1 VIHPAS
7 ATYIYDEM
15 DIVRQLSYTGWDVEL
30 KRKLAVPL
38 AIQKIEA
45 HNGNTMSRTRT
56 LRMSQDDPEGFDI
69 LSKLAENRMRINQLH
84 TEIDLQPEKVDCLD
98 VINEL
103 DYLKANIELSLLE
116 IGAGIEATPSS
127 EEILFQEAA
136 FA

>member
-1 VIHPAS
+1 
-7 ATYIYDEM
+7 M
-15 DIVRQLSYTGWDVEL
+15 DIVRQSSYTGWDVEL

-38 AIQKIEA
+38 AIQTIEA

-56 LRMSQDDPEGFDI
+56 LRMPQDDPKDFDI

-98 VINEL
+98 VMNEL

-127 EEILFQEAA
+127 DEILFQEAA
-136 FA
+136 FV

>member
-1 VIHPAS
+1 MIHPAS

>member
-1 VIHPAS
+1 
-7 ATYIYDEM
+7 M
-15 DIVRQLSYTGWDVEL
+15 

-38 AIQKIEA
+38 AIQTIEA

-56 LRMSQDDPEGFDI
+56 LRMPQDDPKDFDI

-98 VINEL
+98 VMNEL

-127 EEILFQEAA
+127 DEILFQEAA
-136 FA
+136 FV